1 MNLTEKLASVASMV
15 ADVYVCEGHCVNEQP
30 NKSGPATS
38 KKAKVST
45 PPPGDENIDSNVCCA
60 CFGNYE
66 DDVLEGSGAVWIS
79 CACGRWLHEDCV
91 ERCKEDDEGND
102 RMCPL
107 CVDVL
112 TS

>member
-1 MNLTEKLASVASMV
+1 MVLKSIENLPRQTSKRK
-15 ADVYVCEGHCVNEQP
+15 QP
-30 NKSGPATS
+30 DETRPTTS
-38 KKAKVST
+38 KKAKIST
-45 PPPGDENIDSNVCCA
+45 QPPADENDSNVCCA

-66 DDVLEGSGAVWIS
+66 DDVLDGSGAVWIS

-91 ERCKEDDEGND
+91 EECKEDDQGND